1 MNKKGVLEEIRER
14 LLKGENREDL
24 NKEYKKVTVSRVY
37 NKLEKEGL
45 IIESKEESPLFKN
58 NEKEV
63 LKLIKEAFSLINDGE
78 EYKINIT
85 VSKKSIEE
93 TEKVLVENEVINP
106 FTLYSKSNKDSMEKE
121 LKNKSKDSMINIIKK
136 YFKYNNKMLKQPK
149 DELAK
154 YIYSEVEKVLNIGK
168 CFK

>member
-63 LKLIKEAFSLINDGE
+63 LKLLKEVFSLINDGE

-93 TEKVLVENEVINP
+93 TEKVLAENEVINP

>member
-93 TEKVLVENEVINP
+93 TEKVLAENEVINP

>member
-63 LKLIKEAFSLINDGE
+63 LKLLKEVFSLINDGE

-93 TEKVLVENEVINP
+93 TEKVLAENEVINP

-154 YIYSEVEKVLNIGK
+154 YIYSEVE
-168 CFK
+168 